1 MLVQSDVT
9 ERARTEKTLT
19 GVTDAQVSWPT
30 VGPWAGWISCVG

>member
-19 GVTDAQVSWPT
+19 GVTDAQVSW
-30 VGPWAGWISCVG
+30 AGWISWVG